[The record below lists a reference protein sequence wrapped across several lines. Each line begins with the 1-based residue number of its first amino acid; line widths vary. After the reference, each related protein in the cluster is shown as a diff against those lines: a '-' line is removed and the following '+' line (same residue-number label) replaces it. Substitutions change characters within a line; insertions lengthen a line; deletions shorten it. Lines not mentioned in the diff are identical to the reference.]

1 MSKSTHFIGQPLY
14 IQLLNYFNRDEILSL
29 SQTQGAEH
37 YIKKSEAWH
46 HLVVMLYVVMMR
58 LDSLREIKTYLF
70 DNVNRFNYL
79 GNPNSYPINNPLL

>member
-29 SQTQGAEH
+29 SQAQGGEH
-37 YIKKSEAWH
+37 DIKKFDAWH

-58 LDSLREIKTYLF
+58 LDSLREIKTSLF
-70 DNVNRFNYL
+70 ANVNRFNHL
-79 GNPNSYPINNPLL
+79 GLTQIHIL